1 MQLHLKNVGVIKD
14 GTIDVSGLTVI
25 VAQGGMGKTTICKS
39 LYATLL
45 ASQHLTT
52 KVVNVKRSQIVN
64 LLCEAVVQSRT
75 EHSAEFNRQLLDRSI
90 ILAKQLI
97 NENTVVQAP
106 SAINKIVNQHVE
118 EFGLHNEARDWLL
131 KQIRPIAQSSLLEA
145 FKTFY
150 AYQYQNAFH
159 GQIHN
164 IYEKDQRSSIS
175 LTHGDKTTE
184 ITFRNSKIVDL
195 INPVEFD
202 EVPILIDNFARL
214 FDELSFSV
222 DKKPISK
229 ETTVPAVSGQTDQQQ
244 LSQETR
250 AVVDLLEKEA
260 KGKLISTKHYGI
272 TFLSF
277 MNSKPKLD
285 LRNLD
290 SRQKT
295 FLSLAELIKQGHLK
309 ENTCL
314 IIDTADGFLHPA
326 QQVELAAIL
335 IRLQRI
341 LDLRLVITTHSPYV
355 LGALESLTNKEHFQ
369 GAKFYHLTKEEICV
383 QLTDI
388 SNNLGVAYNELTQ
401 PYQVIEDLDE

>member
-1 MQLHLKNVGVIKD
+1 M
-14 GTIDVSGLTVI
+14 
-25 VAQGGMGKTTICKS
+25 
-39 LYATLL
+39 
-45 ASQHLTT
+45 
-52 KVVNVKRSQIVN
+52 
-64 LLCEAVVQSRT
+64 CEAVVQSRP
-75 EHSAEFNRQLLDRSI
+75 EHSAEFNRLILDRSI

-97 NENTVVQAP
+97 NENIVVPAL
-106 SAINKIVNQHVE
+106 SSINETVNQLAE
-118 EFGLHNEARDWLL
+118 EFDLPEEVHDWLL
-131 KQIRPIAQSSLLEA
+131 NQIRPIAQSSVLEA
-145 FKTFY
+145 YKAFY

-159 GQIHN
+159 GQIYN
-164 IYEKDQRSSIS
+164 IFEKDQRSGIS
-175 LTHGDKTTE
+175 LTLGDKITE
-184 ITFRNSKIVDL
+184 ITFKNSKIVDL

-214 FDELSFSV
+214 FDKLSCSI
-222 DKKPISK
+222 DKKQISK
-229 ETTVPAVSGQTDQQQ
+229 EPTVPAVSEQTDQQE

-260 KGKLISTKHYGI
+260 KGKLIYTKHYGI

-341 LDLRLVITTHSPYV
+341 LNLRLVIATHSPYV

-369 GAKFYHLTKEEICV
+369 GANFYHLAKEEVCV

-388 SNNLGVAYNELTQ
+388 STNLGIAYNELTQ